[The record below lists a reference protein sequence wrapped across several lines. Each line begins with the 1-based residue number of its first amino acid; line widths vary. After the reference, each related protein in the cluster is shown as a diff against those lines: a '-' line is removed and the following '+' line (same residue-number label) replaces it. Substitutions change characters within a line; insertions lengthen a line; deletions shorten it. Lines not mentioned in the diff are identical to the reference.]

1 MRDGTS
7 QINSSS
13 WLQLQLIQGQKEHTV
28 SGLLCL
34 LRALWESEPVNQR
47 RSRVLF
53 LCDMGMG
60 IYWVDKLK
68 SPIKDDLI
76 TVTWFGDTQ
85 TLRARSCRRKDTQ
98 PPRRETCRPC
108 FEPPYNRIPPCNNL
122 LIKST
127 AAGKKADWTAGK
139 TLYIPD

>member
-85 TLRARSCRRKDTQ
+85 TLSLGMHRQ
-98 PPRRETCRPC
+98 L
-108 FEPPYNRIPPCNNL
+108 EPGP
-122 LIKST
+122 
-127 AAGKKADWTAGK
+127 A
-139 TLYIPD
+139 